1 MSSRRPLRSSP
12 APQAFPPPLIALIA
26 ILALILGSM
35 LAASHR
41 RAHAAPFRVL
51 VYSESTNASHG
62 PVPAGIRAVRELGAE
77 NGFDVEATSSSAVFN
92 DTDLARF
99 QAVVFNN
106 TEATPGEGRL
116 LEADERAALRSYIR
130 AGGGWVGLHAAAGDG
145 SDWDWYAGLTGAVLD
160 RSTPVR
166 TGRIDVL
173 DHAHPSTSG
182 LPDLWERTEEWYD
195 WRADPASDVHTLARI
210 KVRDGLTGLDEGRD
224 HPWSWCQN
232 YDGGRSWFTAG
243 GHVARSFREE
253 GFLDHLLGGIEWAAG
268 AKPGDCSATRTG
280 SFRRT
285 ALATDG
291 LADPVDLA
299 VAPDLRVFFAERAGK
314 VKVVDQRSM
323 RVSTAIDFAY
333 APETV
338 DRSGGLV
345 GLTLDPAFARN
356 GRLYVLRSEKAGNR
370 LLLSRFTVSGNTAEP
385 ASEKRL
391 LTVPVGTGKKGSR
404 EGSSP
409 VSASLAFDAKGV
421 LHTATP
427 AAADLSVAD
436 DPNDLRGKI
445 LRIVPQDDG
454 TYTVPEGNLHAPG
467 TAGTRP
473 EIYATGLRHPY
484 RIAADPRSGAL
495 LVADQGPE
503 GTVGYL
509 RITEAGVVGRP
520 YCADGATTRRTG
532 PALDCA
538 APVGGPPR
546 ATRAVTTAPVTD
558 APLSGSVYDHDPAVS
573 ERTAFPAYFDG
584 KWLSYDPVGRRFTTL
599 SFTRA
604 DQTFTDPRFDPVDAG
619 ALQSVDGAFED
630 MEWHRPTA
638 ARFGP
643 DGSLYVVDH
652 GLDGGTGPAGGNEG
666 AGVHRIDYAGD
677 GGLPEATITADR
689 DNGSAPLTVAFDS
702 AGSGLHGKPP
712 VTYAWDFDGDGTTDS
727 TAANPSHTYRGE
739 GRFTA
744 RLTVTGPGGTT
755 ALAGQEITVG
765 NSRPELTLRQQHGG
779 GLFTFGDTLAFTV
792 AVTDRDGGEPEP
804 VDCSRVVVRSRLG
817 TGTPLRPVA
826 RPPGCRGE
834 IVTAAGDRHGRDPD
848 LPYTLTARY
857 TDRGAPA
864 LTGSASLTLRTAF
877 REAEH
882 FAATGGA
889 HGGAVAA
896 GRTNASGGR
905 TLTEIE
911 DGDWIAFDPV
921 HLGNVDSVMVG
932 AIACGI
938 GGTIDFRAGSPTGR
952 LLGSVSVAGTGS
964 RGAIVSPTTALEDPG
979 AGVRL
984 YVVFTNAGWSSE
996 RSDLFT
1002 VDWLHFRGPG
1012 NRRKPSA
1019 ARP

>member
-1 MSSRRPLRSSP
+1 MSSCPPLRSGP
-12 APQAFPPPLIALIA
+12 ASQVFPPPLIALIA
-26 ILALILGSM
+26 ILALILGSV
-35 LAASHR
+35 LATTHR
-41 RAHAAPFRVL
+41 RTHAAPFRVL
-51 VYSESTNASHG
+51 VYSKSTNASHG
-62 PVPAGIRAVRELGAE
+62 PVAAGIQAVRELGAE

-92 DTDLARF
+92 DADLARF

-106 TEATPGEGRL
+106 TEPTPGGGRL
-116 LEADERAALRSYIR
+116 LETDERAALRSYIR
-130 AGGGWVGLHAAAGDG
+130 AGGGWVGLHAAAGAG

-166 TGRIDVL
+166 TGRIHVL

-182 LPDLWERTEEWYD
+182 LPDLWERAEEWYD
-195 WRADPASDVHTLARI
+195 RRADPAPDAHILARI
-210 KVRDGLTGLDEGRD
+210 KARDGLTGLDEGRD
-224 HPWSWCQN
+224 RPWSWCQN

-243 GHVARSFREE
+243 GHATRSFREE

-299 VAPDLRVFFAERAGK
+299 VAPDLRVFFAERTGK
-314 VKVVDQRSM
+314 VKVIDQRSM

-333 APETV
+333 APETA

-345 GLTLDPAFARN
+345 GLALDPGFARN
-356 GRLYVLRSEKAGNR
+356 GRLYVLRSEKAGKR
-370 LLLSRFTVSGNTAEP
+370 LLLSRFTVSGNTVEP
-385 ASEKRL
+385 ASEKQL
-391 LTVPVGTGKKGSR
+391 LTVPAGAGNENSR
-404 EGSSP
+404 EGHP
-409 VSASLAFDAKGV
+409 LSASLAFDAQGV
-421 LHTATP
+421 LYTATP
-427 AAADLSVAD
+427 AAADLTVAD

-467 TAGTRP
+467 TADTRP
-473 EIYATGLRHPY
+473 EILASGLRHPY

-495 LVADQGPE
+495 LVADQGPD
-503 GTVGYL
+503 GTVGYR
-509 RITEAGVVGRP
+509 RITEAGVAGRP
-520 YCADGATTRRTG
+520 YCAGGATPHKS
-532 PALDCA
+532 PADGCA
-538 APVGGPPR
+538 APAGGPPR
-546 ATRAVTTAPVTD
+546 ATGAVTTAPATD
-558 APLSGSVYDHDPAVS
+558 APLSGSVYHHDPAVS
-573 ERTAFPAYFDG
+573 ETTAFPAYFEG
-584 KWLSYDPVGRRFTTL
+584 KWLSYDSAGRRFTTL
-599 SFTRA
+599 SFTRVERA
-604 DQTFTDPRFDPVDAG
+604 DQTFTDPRSDPVDAG
-619 ALQSVDGAFED
+619 SLQSVDGVFED
-630 MEWHRPTA
+630 MEWNRPTA

-652 GLDGGTGPAGGNEG
+652 GLDGGTGSAGGNEG

-677 GGLPEATITADR
+677 DPLPEATITADR

-702 AGSGLHGKPP
+702 AVSGLHGKPP
-712 VTYAWDFDGDGTTDS
+712 EAYAWDFDGDGTTDS
-727 TAANPSHTYRGE
+727 TAANPSHTYRGK
-739 GRFTA
+739 GGFTA
-744 RLTVTGPGGTT
+744 RLTVTGPGGAT

-765 NSRPELTLRQQHGG
+765 NRRPEVTIRQQHDGG
-779 GLFTFGDTLAFTV
+779 VFTFGDTLAFTV
-792 AVTDRDGGEPEP
+792 AVTDRDDGEPGP
-804 VDCSRVVVRSRLG
+804 VDCSRVVVRSPLG

-826 RPPGCRGE
+826 RPPGCRGA

-848 LPYTLTARY
+848 LPYTLTAQY

-889 HGGAVAA
+889 HDGAVAA
-896 GRTNASGGR
+896 GRTNASGDR

-911 DGDWIAFDPV
+911 DGDWIAFDPI

-952 LLGSVSVAGTGS
+952 LLGSVSVAGTRS
-964 RGAIVSPTTALEDPG
+964 RGAIVSPTTPLEDPG
-979 AGVRL
+979 GGVEL
-984 YVVFTNAGWSSE
+984 YVVFTNPRWSSE
-996 RSDLFT
+996 KSDLFT

-1012 NRRKPSA
+1012 NGKGA
-1019 ARP
+1019 AAHP